1 VRPHTDSSASV
12 VPPPAPAISG
22 WRVRTAQ
29 ILWAAAGLFLFILAI
44 RTLTRGAAGLAV
56 IMRSL
61 SVEGF
66 SGFLG
71 FGWLMAYVSLSGSPV
86 AAVSLTLLGGDTVAP
101 LEAFAMING
110 SRLGASFIVLVTGFV
125 FYLRGWRGRGVVSM
139 GILAM
144 LTTATTYLPAMAVGS
159 AALQRGW
166 LDRVRFDIPVRLSS
180 ITEVAFDPIVRGLT
194 GRLPALAVF
203 AVGFAVLLLAFRF
216 LDRTLPRVETRE
228 LEGRWARWLASPT
241 MMFALGM
248 LVTTLTMSVSVS
260 LSILVPL
267 AARGMVRRQ
276 PVIPYIMGA
285 NITTFIDTLVA
296 SLLVPNPAAFT
307 VVLTEMLSVAL
318 VSVVVL
324 FMFYDPYRRL
334 LLWLNKTI
342 AGSRPRFA
350 VFVVLLAVVPLYLLL
365 R

>member
-1 VRPHTDSSASV
+1 VT
-12 VPPPAPAISG
+12 
-22 WRVRTAQ
+22 
-29 ILWAAAGLFLFILAI
+29 
-44 RTLTRGAAGLAV
+44 
-56 IMRSL
+56 
-61 SVEGF
+61 
-66 SGFLG
+66 
-71 FGWLMAYVSLSGSPV
+71 
-86 AAVSLTLLGGDTVAP
+86 P
-101 LEAFAMING
+101 LETFAMING

-144 LTTATTYLPAMAVGS
+144 LTTATIYLPAMALGS

-180 ITEVAFDPIVRGLT
+180 ITEVAFDPIVRAAA
-194 GRLPALAVF
+194 GRLPALALF
-203 AVGFAVLLLAFRF
+203 ALGFAALLLAFRF
-216 LDRTLPRVETRE
+216 LDRTLPHVDTRE
-228 LEGRWARWLASPT
+228 MEGRWARWLTNPT
-241 MMFALGM
+241 AMFVLGM
-248 LVTTLTMSVSVS
+248 LVTLLTLSVSVS
-260 LSILVPL
+260 LAILVPL

-324 FMFYDPYRRL
+324 FFLYGPYRKML
-334 LLWLNKTI
+334 LLLNKRIT
-342 AGSRPRFA
+342 GGRWRFA
-350 VFVVLLAVVPLYLLL
+350 GFVVLLAVVPLYLLL

>member
-1 VRPHTDSSASV
+1 ASSGPTIAR
-12 VPPPAPAISG
+12 

-44 RTLTRGAAGLAV
+44 RMLTRGAAGLSL
-56 IMRSL
+56 IMRGL

-86 AAVSLTLLGGDTVAP
+86 AAVSLTLLGGHTVTP

-110 SRLGASFIVLVTGFV
+110 SRLGASFIVLVTGFI

-144 LTTATTYLPAMAVGS
+144 LTTATIYLPAMALGS

-166 LDRVRFDIPVRLSS
+166 LDSIQFDVPVRLSS
-180 ITEVAFDPIVRGLT
+180 ITEIAFDPIVRSVA

-203 AVGFAVLLLAFRF
+203 GLGFAVLLIAFRF
-216 LDRTLPRVETRE
+216 LDRTLPHVETRE

-241 MMFALGM
+241 AMFVLGM
-248 LVTTLTMSVSVS
+248 LVTTLTLSVSVS
-260 LSILVPL
+260 LSLLVPL

-307 VVLTEMLSVAL
+307 VVLTEMLTVAL

-324 FMFYDPYRRL
+324 LFLYVPYRTL
-334 LLWLNKTI
+334 LLSLNKGI
-342 AGSRPRFA
+342 AGSRWRFA
-350 VFVVLLAVVPLYLLL
+350 GFVVLLAVVPLYLLL
-365 R
+365 K

>member
-1 VRPHTDSSASV
+1 M
-12 VPPPAPAISG
+12 
-22 WRVRTAQ
+22 
-29 ILWAAAGLFLFILAI
+29 FILAI
-44 RTLTRGAAGLAV
+44 RTLTRGAAGLAIV
-56 IMRSL
+56 MRGL

-86 AAVSLTLLGGDTVAP
+86 AAVSLTLLGGGTVTP

-110 SRLGASFIVLVTGFV
+110 SRLGASFIVLVTGFI

-144 LTTATTYLPAMAVGS
+144 LTTATTYLPAMALGS

-166 LDRVRFDIPVRLSS
+166 LDRVRFDVPLRLSS
-180 ITEVAFDPIVRGLT
+180 ITEVAFDPIVRT
-194 GRLPALAVF
+194 ASDRLPPLAVF
-203 AVGFAVLLLAFRF
+203 VVGFVVLLLAFRF
-216 LDRTLPRVETRE
+216 LDRTLPHVHTQE
-228 LEGRWARWLASPT
+228 LESRWARWLANPA

-260 LSILVPL
+260 LSVLVPL

-285 NITTFIDTLVA
+285 NITTFVDTLVA

-307 VVLTEMLSVAL
+307 VVLTEMVSVAL
-318 VSVVVL
+318 ISVVVL
-324 FMFYDPYRRL
+324 FVIYGPYRRL
-334 LLWLNKTI
+334 LLWLNKTV
-342 AGSRPRFA
+342 AGGRVQFG
-350 VFVVLLAVVPLYLLL
+350 VFVALLAAVPLYLLL

>member
-1 VRPHTDSSASV
+1 VPKPPDLTSTAVAASV
-12 VPPPAPAISG
+12 PAGNP
-22 WRVRTAQ
+22 WRTRTAQ
-29 ILWAAAGLFLFILAI
+29 ILLAATGLFLFILAI
-44 RTLTRGAAGLAV
+44 RMLTYGASGLML
-56 IMRSL
+56 ILQGL
-61 SVEGF
+61 SVGEF

-86 AAVSLTLLGGDTVAP
+86 AAVSLTLLGGDTVTP

-110 SRLGASFIVLVTGFV
+110 SRLGASFIVLVTGFI

-139 GILAM
+139 GVLAM
-144 LTTATTYLPAMAVGS
+144 LTTATIYLPAMALGS

-166 LDRVRFDIPVRLSS
+166 LDRVRFDIPVQLSS
-180 ITEVAFDPIVRGLT
+180 ITEIAFDPIVRSAAD
-194 GRLPALAVF
+194 RLPTLAVF
-203 AVGFAVLLLAFRF
+203 ALGFAVLLLAFRF
-216 LDRTLPRVETRE
+216 LDRTLPHVETRE
-228 LEGRWARWLASPT
+228 LEGRWARWLTSPT
-241 MMFALGM
+241 AMFVLGM
-248 LVTTLTMSVSVS
+248 LVTALTLSVSVS

-307 VVLTEMLSVAL
+307 VVLTEMLTVAL
-318 VSVVVL
+318 VSVTVL
-324 FMFYDPYRRL
+324 FFFYAPYRRM
-334 LLWLNKTI
+334 LLWLNKGITR
-342 AGSRPRFA
+342 GRWRFA
-350 VFVVLLAVVPLYLLL
+350 GFVVLLAAVPLYLLL